1 VAFGPQQKEYNLSM
15 NKKARKAA
23 LRSTLSYLFNDN
35 KITVMDT
42 LALDEISTKKFASVL
57 GLFDLPKALLVIGSE
72 NRELEL
78 SARNIK
84 GVKVLHA
91 NGLNIV
97 DMLKYRNLVITR
109 EAVANVEGA
118 LQPLFFL
125 LL

>member
-1 VAFGPQQKEYNLSM
+1 M

-23 LRSTLSYLFNDN
+23 LRSTLSYLFNHN

-118 LQPLFFL
+118 LQP
-125 LL
+125 